1 MSDMATIQVS
11 TRRFTKEFRTLRNR
25 SLVVTDRGQ
34 ALGTWTP
41 ASAKSVAVNFEKR
54 ARRDSSKAMPISF
67 AKLLSESKKV

>member
-34 ALGTWTP
+34 PIGAWTP
-41 ASAKSVAVNFEKR
+41 APAKSVVVDFEKR
-54 ARRDSSKAMPISF
+54 ARGDSSRAMPVSF
-67 AKLLSESKKV
+67 AKLLSERKKV